1 MSSEMTKIMQFNP
14 WAQICPFLALSRDI
28 IQSLYQNIENAILN
42 NNHEKKIG
50 SIYGDLFKLS
60 F

>member
-1 MSSEMTKIMQFNP
+1 MSSELTKIMQFNP
-14 WAQICPFLALSRDI
+14 WAQICPFLALSRNI
-28 IQSLYQNIENAILN
+28 IQSLNQNIENAILN
-42 NNHEKKIG
+42 NDHGKNG